1 MTDLTLGSKPPPRTR
16 LGFRFAVF
24 SLIVVLVVGLLTTR
38 LFYLQV
44 IQGGYYA
51 GLSEENQRATIP
63 LPAVRGLIY
72 DRAGRQLAINIPS
85 YVVKI
90 RPADLPFNKRDQV
103 VERLATLLQIPAS
116 DIVEAIDRYA
126 NQSFDLVR
134 LAADVPSDVARIIV
148 EESDSLPGV
157 QVNVEERREY
167 EYGALVSH
175 VLGYTGAVTAEE
187 LASLGADSDYLN
199 DDQIGKT
206 GVEGTFEDVLR
217 GAYGE
222 QEVERDALGR
232 VLRTVQVTQQP
243 ESGNSL
249 ELTLDVEIQREAEE
263 ALKWAT
269 DIVDLQRGVVIVMN
283 PQTGEILA
291 MVSLPTYDDN
301 LFAQGISNNE
311 YQALIEDP
319 NRPLVNFGISEQ
331 YPPGSTYKLVT
342 GSGALEDRVITD
354 TSLVETAGYL
364 EIGTYKYFDWNRR
377 GFGPLDIYGGF
388 AHSSDTFF
396 YQLAGSL
403 GIERLGY
410 WANQWGFGA
419 KTGIDLPAEARGIVP
434 TDEWK
439 MNLFNE
445 PIYPGEVYQAGIGQ
459 GYDAA
464 TPLQVLNAYNA
475 LANGGSLLKPQ
486 IVRRVLGPDGTV
498 VQDVQPELIHHVDVD
513 PDTLEIMRNA
523 AREVVTSR
531 HTFNL
536 VDLPIAVA
544 GKTGTAEFGLRDSKG
559 RLPYHTWFTAFV
571 PKDTQIWD
579 GSKTDSEL
587 SILAFAYDANTKGNA
602 AVEIVKYF
610 LQDHYNLGV
619 DLTRPD
625 LLAKG
630 NFYGG
635 H

>member
-1 MTDLTLGSKPPPRTR
+1 M
-16 LGFRFAVF
+16 
-24 SLIVVLVVGLLTTR
+24 VVMVVGLLTTR

-44 IQGGYYA
+44 VQGGYYA
-51 GLSEENQRATIP
+51 GLSQENQHATIP
-63 LPAVRGLIY
+63 LRSVRGLIF

-90 RPADLPFNKRDQV
+90 RPADLPFTERDAV
-103 VERLATLLQIPAS
+103 VARLATLLQIPTS

-126 NQSFDLVR
+126 NQSFELVR
-134 LAADVPSDVARIIV
+134 LASDVPSDVARIIV
-148 EESDSLPGV
+148 EESNSLPGV
-157 QVNVEERREY
+157 QVSVEERREY
-167 EYGALVSH
+167 AYGPLVSH
-175 VLGYTGAVTAEE
+175 LLGYTGAVTAEE
-187 LASLGADSDYLN
+187 LAALPEGGYLN

-206 GVEGTFEDVLR
+206 GVEATFEDVLR
-217 GAYGE
+217 GVYGE
-222 QEVERDALGR
+222 QEVEQDALGR

-243 ESGNSL
+243 QSGNSL
-249 ELTLDVEIQREAEE
+249 ELTIDVEIQREAEE
-263 ALKWAT
+263 ALLWAT

-291 MVSLPTYDDN
+291 MVSLPTYDAN
-301 LFAQGISNNE
+301 LFARGISNDD

-319 NRPLVNFGISEQ
+319 NRPLVNFAISEQ

-342 GSGALEDRVITD
+342 GAGALEDGLIED
-354 TSLVETAGYL
+354 TTLLETAAYL
-364 EIGTYKYFDWNRR
+364 EIGTYRYYDWNRR
-377 GFGPLDIYGGF
+377 GFGPLDMYGGF
-388 AHSSDTFF
+388 AHSSDTYFF
-396 YQLAGSL
+396 QLAGGL
-403 GIERLGY
+403 GIDRLGE
-410 WANQWGFGA
+410 WAHEFGYGA
-419 KTGIDLPAEARGIVP
+419 RTGIDLPAEARGIVP

-439 MNLFNE
+439 MNLFNQ

-464 TPLQVLNAYNA
+464 TPLQVLNSYNA

-486 IVRRVLGPDGTV
+486 IVRRILGADGTV
-498 VQDVQPELIHHVDVD
+498 VEDIQPELIHHLDVD
-513 PDTLEIMRNA
+513 PGTLRIMRDA

-536 VDLPIAVA
+536 VDLPMVVA
-544 GKTGTAEFGLRDSKG
+544 GKTGTAEFGIRDSKG
-559 RLPYHTWFTAFV
+559 RLPYHTWFAAFV
-571 PKDTQIWD
+571 PKDTQVWD

-587 SILAFAYDANTKGNA
+587 SILAFAYDSNTKGNA

-625 LLAKG
+625 LLARG

>member
-1 MTDLTLGSKPPPRTR
+1 MMLGTKPPPRAR

-24 SLIVVLVVGLLTTR
+24 ALIVVLVVGLLTTR

-51 GLSEENQRATIP
+51 GLSEDNQRTTMP

-90 RPADLPFNKRDQV
+90 RPADLPLGERDQV
-103 VERLATLLQIPAS
+103 VARLATLLQLPGS
-116 DIVEAIDRYA
+116 DIVQAIDRYA
-126 NQSFDLVR
+126 NQSFELVR
-134 LAADVPSDVARIIV
+134 LATDVPSDVARIIV

-157 QVNVEERREY
+157 QVSVEERREY

-187 LASLGADSDYLN
+187 LASLGADADYLN

-206 GVEGTFEDVLR
+206 GVEATFEDVLR
-217 GAYGE
+217 GTYGE
-222 QEVERDALGR
+222 QEVEQDALGR
-232 VLRTVQVTQQP
+232 VLRTVQITEQP

-291 MVSLPTYDDN
+291 MVSLPSYDDN
-301 LFAQGISNNE
+301 LFAQGISNDD
-311 YQALIEDP
+311 YQALVDDP

-342 GSGALEDRVITD
+342 GSGALEDGLITD
-354 TSLVETAGYL
+354 TTLLQTAGYL
-364 EIGTYKYFDWNRR
+364 EIGTYKYYDWNRK
-377 GFGPLDIYGGF
+377 GFGPLDIYDGF

-396 YQLAGSL
+396 YQLAGGL
-403 GIERLGY
+403 GIDRLGY

-439 MNLFNE
+439 MNLFNQ

-459 GYDAA
+459 GYDTA

-486 IVRRVLGPDGTV
+486 IVRRVLAPDGTV
-498 VQDVQPELIHHVDVD
+498 INDVQPELIHHVDVE
-513 PDTLEIMRNA
+513 PDTLRIMRDA

-536 VDLPIAVA
+536 VDLPLAVA

-559 RLPYHTWFTAFV
+559 RLPYHTWFAAFV
-571 PKDTQIWD
+571 PKDTQMWD

-587 SILAFAYDANTKGNA
+587 SVLAFAYDANTKGNA

-610 LQDHYNLGV
+610 LQDHYDLGV